1 MPSFSFPGLNGEKFS
16 ISVPNGTTEAQ
27 ARELFSKELNTG
39 KLNNINIGQSLKAL
53 PAGAAG
59 ALNAV
64 KGLTSTVSNSVTNA
78 ASVLKMPTASISVG
92 SLNAGS
98 MTGLLSQAEQLAKQT
113 TAGAAGALPAVAAG
127 IGAATTGLSPGIGK
141 FGLTPQQME
150 DQGLLKPGTV
160 KQFLGNNPT
169 PAQIDSILKS
179 PTIWAGKGGVTGLD
193 SFTKNTNIQSL
204 TQQGVMSSGLDQLK
218 KLGVATGKESP
229 AQLSAL
235 VQSTAKFGAA
245 DVAAWTKGLAP
256 AGIAAAIIG
265 IAKGAQF
272 AVDIAGK
279 LPKVSAVDPAGAVG
293 TVNRA
298 GVDNAIKAATD
309 DPKIPAVTYGPVER
323 APVDPPTAEE
333 NEFTKFGKVAQ
344 DLFDWINPISV
355 KLRELGAD
363 TQQAESNG
371 SVTAADVAALDAR
384 YIVIRDEYNPVRQA
398 KLNTLNNAYESLSPR
413 AKRAAA
419 SLYNSIARLIRALV
433 GLASAVRDAINK
445 LKVGTSELGTAGV

>member
-1 MPSFSFPGLNGEKFS
+1 MPNFSFPGLNGENFS

-27 ARELFSKELNTG
+27 ARELFTKELNTG

-59 ALNAV
+59 ALNTV
-64 KGLTSTVSNSVTNA
+64 KGLTNNTSNSVTNA
-78 ASVLKMPTASISVG
+78 ASILKMPTASISVG
-92 SLNAGS
+92 SLNASS
-98 MTGLLSQAEQLAKQT
+98 MTGLLSQAEQLSKQT
-113 TAGAAGALPAVAAG
+113 NAGTAGILPAVASG
-127 IGAATTGLSPGIGK
+127 IGAATTGLTPGVGK

-169 PAQIDSILKS
+169 PAQIESILKS
-179 PTIWAGKGGVTGLD
+179 PTVWSGKGGVTGLD

-245 DVAAWTKGLAP
+245 DVAAWSKGLAP
-256 AGIAAAIIG
+256 AGIAAAIAG

-298 GVDNAIKAATD
+298 GVDNAIKSAID

-323 APVDPPTAEE
+323 APADKPTAEE
-333 NEFTKFGKVAQ
+333 TELTKFGKVAQ
-344 DLFDWINPISV
+344 DFYDWLNPIGE
-355 KLRELGAD
+355 KLRELSAD
-363 TQQAESNG
+363 TQQAESNP
-371 SVTAADVAALDAR
+371 SITASEVAALDAR
-384 YIVIRDEYNPVRQA
+384 YVAIRNEFNPNAKAKLQIVID
-398 KLNTLNNAYESLSPR
+398 AYESLSPKGKQA
-413 AKRAAA
+413 AK
-419 SLYNSIARLIRALV
+419 SLDSSIARFLRATTS
-433 GLASAVRDAINK
+433 LAKAVREAINK
-445 LKVGTSELGTAGV
+445 LKESTGVA

>member
-16 ISVPNGTTEAQ
+16 IAVPNGTTEAQ

-53 PAGAAG
+53 PASAAG

-78 ASVLKMPTASISVG
+78 ASVLKMPAASISVG

-127 IGAATTGLSPGIGK
+127 IGAATTGLVPGIGK

-179 PTIWAGKGGVTGLD
+179 PTIWAGKGGVTSLD

-245 DVAAWTKGLAP
+245 DVAAWSKGLAP
-256 AGIAAAIIG
+256 AGVAAAIAG

-323 APVDPPTAEE
+323 APADPPTAEE
-333 NEFTKFGKVAQ
+333 SELTKYAKVAQ
-344 DLFDWINPISV
+344 DFTAWLNPIGD
-355 KLRELGAD
+355 KLRELGDEVQRA
-363 TQQAESNG
+363 QANG
-371 SVTAADVAALDAR
+371 NVTAAEVAALDAK
-384 YIVIRDEYNPVRQA
+384 YVVLKNEFNPNIKAEKDKIV
-398 KLNTLNNAYESLSPR
+398 TAYEALSPR
-413 AKRAAA
+413 GKQAAK
-419 SLYNSIARLIRALV
+419 SLDSSLARLLRALV
-433 GLASAVRDAINK
+433 ALATSVREAIAK
-445 LKVGTSELGTAGV
+445 LKVGTSELGTSGA

>member
-16 ISVPNGTTEAQ
+16 IAVPNGTTEAQ

-39 KLNNINIGQSLKAL
+39 KLNNINIGQSLSAL

-92 SLNAGS
+92 SLNPGS

-113 TAGAAGALPAVAAG
+113 TAGAAGALPAVSAG

-179 PTIWAGKGGVTGLD
+179 PTIWTGKGGVTGLD

-245 DVAAWTKGLAP
+245 DVAAWSKGLAP
-256 AGIAAAIIG
+256 AGIAAAIVG

-323 APVDPPTAEE
+323 APVDPPTAGETE
-333 NEFTKFGKVAQ
+333 LTKFSKVAQ
-344 DLFDWINPISV
+344 DYYDWLGPISE
-355 KLRELGAD
+355 KLRALGAD
-363 TQQAESNG
+363 VQLAESNPNI
-371 SVTAADVAALDAR
+371 TAAEVAALDAR
-384 YIVIRDEYNPVRQA
+384 YAVLRDEFNPNSKA
-398 KLNTLNNAYESLSPR
+398 KLQVVIDAYEALSPR
-413 AKRAAA
+413 GKQAAK
-419 SLYNSIARLIRALV
+419 SLESAIARFLRATTSLGKV
-433 GLASAVRDAINK
+433 VREAIAK
-445 LKVGTSELGTAGV
+445 LKVGTSELGTSGV